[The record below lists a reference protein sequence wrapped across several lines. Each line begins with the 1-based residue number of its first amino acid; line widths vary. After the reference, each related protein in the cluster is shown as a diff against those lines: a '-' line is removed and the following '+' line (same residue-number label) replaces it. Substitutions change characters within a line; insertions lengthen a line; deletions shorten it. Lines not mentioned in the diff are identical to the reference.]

1 MKIWDKGFSVN
12 DKIEKFTVGKDRILD
27 IYLAKYDAIASK
39 AQANMLAKV
48 GIISAD
54 DNSKLQ
60 TALDEIVKR
69 CEAGEFIIDETF
81 EDVHSKIE
89 AELIEKTGDAGKMI
103 HTARSRNDQVLVAI
117 QLFLKEYLG
126 ETKDK
131 ILSLIEIL
139 VEKAETHK
147 DDLLPGYTHFQAA
160 MPNSFGMWFSAYAEN
175 LLSDLHF
182 FDAAYKVADQ
192 NPLGSGAGFGTSF
205 PIDRKMTTSELGFSE
220 MAVSSVG
227 AQMLRG
233 KTEKSTAVAIAMICG
248 TLSKLSYDLVMYN
261 SQDMGFVKLPKEM
274 TTGSSIMPHKKN
286 PDVFELTRAHCNR
299 LQALPN
305 DIILT
310 INNLPSGYHRDFQI
324 LKEILFEPMVQFNDI
339 LDILIFALPQLE
351 IKSGFMDQEK
361 YDSIYTVENINHL
374 LQTGTSFRD
383 AYRIVGI
390 SVDDGTYV
398 PHKEFKTSHL
408 GSIHNLGLDEIREKI
423 KRYKG

>member
-27 IYLAKYDAIASK
+27 VYLAKYDAIASK
-39 AQANMLAKV
+39 AQAKMLAKS
-48 GIISAD
+48 GIISNE
-54 DNSKLQ
+54 DNEKLQ
-60 TALDEIVKR
+60 KALDEIILRTENGTFV
-69 CEAGEFIIDETF
+69 IDNNF

-117 QLFLKEYLG
+117 QLFLKDYLDDAKSK
-126 ETKDK
+126 T
-131 ILSLIEIL
+131 LSLIDIL
-139 VEKAETHK
+139 VDKAEEHK
-147 DDLLPGYTHFQAA
+147 EDLLPGYTHFQAA
-160 MPNSFGMWFSAYAEN
+160 MPSSFGMWFSAYAEN
-175 LLSDLHF
+175 LLSDLYF
-182 FDAAYKVADQ
+182 IDAAYKVADQ

-205 PIDRKMTTSELGFSE
+205 NIDRKMTTRELGFSE

-233 KTEKSTAVAIAMICG
+233 KTEKSTAVGISMIAG

-261 SQDMGFVKLPKEM
+261 SQDMGFVKLPNEM

-305 DIILT
+305 DIILS

-324 LKEILFEPMVQFNDI
+324 LKEILFEPLFQFIDI

-351 IKSGFMDQEK
+351 IKSGFMNQEK

-383 AYRIVGI
+383 AYKIVGQ
-390 SVDDGTYV
+390 SVESGSYV

-408 GSIHNLGLDEIREKI
+408 GSVHNLGLEEIQEKI
-423 KRYKG
+423 NRYKG